1 MAQEG
6 EVDVGSALSRVL
18 TGGAHQR
25 YAGGERWQSG
35 DVHRWCELREDG
47 EVLPGLLSGFNVG
60 PFLLGVDTGEAEM
73 VHTVLPMVRWSVMVD
88 GSGIHCSSS
97 HRQG

>member
-6 EVDVGSALSRVL
+6 EVDVGSALSRVP

-47 EVLPGLLSGFNVG
+47 EVLPSLLSGFNVG

-73 VHTVLPMVRWSVMVD
+73 VHTVLPMVRWSVMAD
-88 GSGIHCSSS
+88 GSGVHCSSS